1 MHQQKS
7 AYVYGSITVLLWSTV
22 ASAFKLSLRY
32 LSYLNLLLY
41 ASFTSLFIFFIL
53 LVLQN
58 KLYVVKKLSSNKYSA
73 ILGFVNPFLYYLVLF
88 KAYSI
93 LPAQE
98 AQALNYT
105 WPIMLTL
112 LSIPLLQQR
121 IRLRNI
127 FGIFISFSGVLIIST
142 RGDMTALKF
151 ANPYGAFLGLMSAL
165 IWAVYWI
172 LNLRDGRDAVVK
184 MFFNFAFGIMYIFLF
199 VILTHNI
206 VIPTAK
212 GLAGA
217 LYVGTFEMGI
227 TFFLWLK
234 ALELSET
241 TAQMANL
248 VYLTP
253 FISLIIIHFAVGERI
268 LISTIVG
275 LALIVA
281 GIIYGGAG
289 RNNGAM

>member
-7 AYVYGSITVLLWSTV
+7 AYVYGIITVLLWSTV

-41 ASFTSLFIFFIL
+41 ASFMSLFIFFIL
-53 LVLQN
+53 LILQN
-58 KLYVVKKLSSNKYSA
+58 KLYVVKKLSANKYSA

-105 WPIMLTL
+105 WPIILAL
-112 LSIPLLQQR
+112 LSVPLLHQR

-142 RGDMTALKF
+142 RGDITALKF

-165 IWAVYWI
+165 IWAIYWI
-172 LNLRDGRDAVVK
+172 LNLRDQRQAVIK
-184 MFFNFAFGIMYIFLF
+184 MFFNFAFGFIYTLLF
-199 VILTHNI
+199 ILFTHDLI
-206 VIPTAK
+206 VPSLE
-212 GLAGA
+212 GLLGA
-217 LYVGTFEMGI
+217 IYVGTFEMGI
-227 TFFLWLK
+227 TFLLWLK

-241 TAQMANL
+241 TAQIANL

-253 FISLIIIHFAVGERI
+253 FISLVIIHFVVGEKI
-268 LISTIVG
+268 LISTIIG

-289 RNNGAM
+289 RNNGTM